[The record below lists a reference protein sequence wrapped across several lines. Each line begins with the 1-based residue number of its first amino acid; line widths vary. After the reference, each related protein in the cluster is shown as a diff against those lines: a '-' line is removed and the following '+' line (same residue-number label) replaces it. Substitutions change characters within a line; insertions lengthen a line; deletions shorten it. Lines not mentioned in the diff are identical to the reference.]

1 MKKEYW
7 QLLLIYA
14 FIGIV
19 AAGFTGW
26 FLYQYRLEYWQT
38 QARDAFRSALQEETQ
53 KWKGIPMYLHL
64 SGGFRLPDDS
74 TDIKKEP
81 IKLLLTSEYG
91 QKEFW
96 VPYEK
101 HARNMER
108 SRDTRGAHSYLLH
121 VSPLSADSLNL
132 FWKNRLAAMGF
143 PGTTAV
149 RISVSDWQEHES
161 YTYSE
166 DSLYLSESDSLFTYY
181 LGLRCEVGMTG
192 YLYHS
197 WWMVLSRKDKV
208 LLAVLVASCILLFF
222 IQEYVSKVYHRLFVK
237 EKHIVVEKE
246 VPVVAG
252 HGNPSHIYQLEAGVY
267 FDAASRL
274 LKRGDDVVN
283 LPPLLARLLQ
293 GFLDAEDNRL
303 SNDEIL
309 HLLWPDGSGSS
320 NKMYQNIR
328 RLRDCLSL
336 VSCCIIERGNFTY
349 QLKIPYFIEGNAGE

>member
-19 AAGFTGW
+19 AAGFTGC

-38 QARDAFRSALQEETQ
+38 QARDVFHSALQEETQ
-53 KWKGIPMYLHL
+53 KWKDIPVFRHF
-64 SGGFRLPDDS
+64 SGNFQLDAS
-74 TDIKKEP
+74 IDIKREP

-101 HARNMER
+101 HSRNMER
-108 SRDTRGAHSYLLH
+108 SRDIRGVHSYLLH
-121 VSPLSADSLNL
+121 VAPLSADSLNL
-132 FWKNRLAAMGF
+132 FWNNRLASMGF

-161 YTYSE
+161 YAYSE

-197 WWMVLSRKDKV
+197 CWMVLSRKDKV

-252 HGNPSHIYQLEAGVY
+252 HGNPSRICQLEAGVY

-283 LPPLLARLLQ
+283 LTPLLARLLQ
-293 GFLDAEDNRL
+293 GFLDAEDYKL

-309 HLLWPDGSGSS
+309 HLLWPDGSGTLD
-320 NKMYQNIR
+320 KLYQSIK
-328 RLRDCLSL
+328 RLRDCLSKIS
-336 VSCCIIERGNFTY
+336 VCTIERKISAY
-349 QLKIPYFIEGNAGE
+349 LLKIPISSEKIPSE

>member
-1 MKKEYW
+1 M
-7 QLLLIYA
+7 
-14 FIGIV
+14 
-19 AAGFTGW
+19 
-26 FLYQYRLEYWQT
+26 
-38 QARDAFRSALQEETQ
+38 
-53 KWKGIPMYLHL
+53 
-64 SGGFRLPDDS
+64 
-74 TDIKKEP
+74 
-81 IKLLLTSEYG
+81 
-91 QKEFW
+91 
-96 VPYEK
+96 
-101 HARNMER
+101 
-108 SRDTRGAHSYLLH
+108 
-121 VSPLSADSLNL
+121 
-132 FWKNRLAAMGF
+132 
-143 PGTTAV
+143 
-149 RISVSDWQEHES
+149 
-161 YTYSE
+161 
-166 DSLYLSESDSLFTYY
+166 
-181 LGLRCEVGMTG
+181 
-192 YLYHS
+192 
-197 WWMVLSRKDKV
+197 
-208 LLAVLVASCILLFF
+208 
-222 IQEYVSKVYHRLFVK
+222 
-237 EKHIVVEKE
+237 VEKE

>member
-19 AAGFTGW
+19 AAGVTGW

-222 IQEYVSKVYHRLFVK
+222 IQEY
-237 EKHIVVEKE
+237 
-246 VPVVAG
+246 
-252 HGNPSHIYQLEAGVY
+252 
-267 FDAASRL
+267 
-274 LKRGDDVVN
+274 
-283 LPPLLARLLQ
+283 
-293 GFLDAEDNRL
+293 
-303 SNDEIL
+303 
-309 HLLWPDGSGSS
+309 
-320 NKMYQNIR
+320 
-328 RLRDCLSL
+328 
-336 VSCCIIERGNFTY
+336 T
-349 QLKIPYFIEGNAGE
+349 